1 MARSGGE
8 SGSRRGP
15 RPGRVLVV
23 DPDARTTADLCA
35 ALSVETFHCDSVAS
49 AQDALGAA
57 EGAALSVAYDAALVS
72 VELGDEASF
81 ELARRLQEIDPATRV
96 VITGKRVTAEQT
108 VEAMRAGAVDVLRLP
123 VDPVE
128 ARERL
133 TGAVEAARR
142 LRQQERKIVRLKK
155 ICRRLNESRKTV
167 HEQVDHLCDDL
178 VGAYQTIADDVKKV
192 GAVSEFRALIRHEL
206 DIEQLLRTTLEH
218 TLQKTGTTNAAV
230 FLPSNHADFSLGAY
244 VNYDC
249 PKDAADVLLDHLAD
263 VIPPRF
269 AEQEG
274 VFTFASM
281 DELREWIGDDAAWL
295 ADATAL
301 VAVCRRDNE
310 CLAIITLFRDRSR
323 PFEPDA
329 VEHLGVIAALFAEQ
343 LAKVIS
349 VHHRHMPGS
358 QWSGWETEDDDG
370 SGGMAA

>member
-1 MARSGGE
+1 
-8 SGSRRGP
+8 
-15 RPGRVLVV
+15 VLVV
-23 DPDARTTADLCA
+23 EPNDRATADLCA
-35 ALSVETFHCDSVAS
+35 ALDVDSFHCDPVATV
-49 AQDALGAA
+49 QDALGAA
-57 EGAALSVAYDAALVS
+57 EGAAQSIAYDAALVS
-72 VELGDEASF
+72 MDFGEESSF

-96 VITGKRVTAEQT
+96 VITGRDVTAEQT

-123 VDPVE
+123 VDPGE
-128 ARERL
+128 AQERL
-133 TGAVEAARR
+133 IGAVEAARR

-155 ICRRLNESRKTV
+155 ICRRLNESRKSV
-167 HEQVDHLCDDL
+167 HEHVDHLCDDL
-178 VGAYQTIADDVKKV
+178 VGAYQTMADDVKKV
-192 GAVSEFRALIRHEL
+192 GAVAEFQALVRHEL

-230 FLPSNHADFSLGAY
+230 FLPSNHSDFSLGAY

-310 CLAIITLFRDRSR
+310 CLAVMTLFRDRSR
-323 PFEPDA
+323 PFEADA
-329 VEHLGVIAALFAEQ
+329 VEHLGVISDIFAEQ
-343 LAKVIS
+343 LARVIS

-358 QWSGWETEDDDG
+358 QWSGWDTEDDDG